1 MAVTRLGCSPKV
13 GVRLHVPRPDPQTTS
28 RDFRRFIAAAD
39 DRVLEL
45 NETREIPDL
54 WMVQL
59 KIHRTLYKSPHG
71 GNVTGEIS
79 ACYARCYALCMIFD

>member
-13 GVRLHVPRPDPQTTS
+13 GVKVRVPRPDPKTTS
-28 RDFRRFIAAAD
+28 RDFRRFVAAAD

-59 KIHRTLYKSPHG
+59 KIHRTLFKSPFG
-71 GNVTGEIS
+71 GNVTGKRIVP
-79 ACYARCYALCMIFD
+79 F